1 MARRA
6 WEDVLESS
14 LPSPLTDFF
23 LVLQP
28 EPQPGD
34 LIEIFRRFYRHWAV
48 YVGDGYV
55 VHVAPPSNIP
65 GALVASIM
73 SSAVDKAFVKK
84 QRLRDVVGRDKYEVN
99 NKHDDKYKPFKP
111 SEIVQ
116 QAEKLVGKEFSYNLF
131 SNNCEH
137 FANELRYGV
146 PRSDQTLPCLRF
158 RRQTHDPHGTLKK
171 TVQPPEELVEELV
184 DQEFCRSLI
193 SNYHKHFINEL
204 RYGVRRSDQVR
215 DAVTAIIIME
225 VLLALEVLLLTRVTF
240 SRNKKQNQWPEG
252 SVLSAVTLC
261 IKESLVLLDSFK
273 S

>member
-1 MARRA
+1 MA
-6 WEDVLESS
+6 
-14 LPSPLTDFF
+14 SPK
-23 LVLQP
+23 
-28 EPQPGD
+28 PQPGD
-34 LIEIFRRFYRHWAV
+34 LIEIFRCCYSHWAV
-48 YVGDGYV
+48 YVGNGYV
-55 VHVAPPSNIP
+55 VHVAPPRKIP
-65 GALVASIM
+65 GADGASIM
-73 SSAVDKAFVKK
+73 SAVVDKAFVKK
-84 QRLRDVVGRDKYEVN
+84 ERLCAVVGGDTYRVN
-99 NKHDDKYKPFKP
+99 NKHDDKYNPFP
-111 SEIVQ
+111 
-116 QAEKLVGKEFSYNLF
+116 
-131 SNNCEH
+131 
-137 FANELRYGV
+137 
-146 PRSDQTLPCLRF
+146 PR
-158 RRQTHDPHGTLKK
+158 K

-204 RYGVRRSDQVR
+204 RYGVPCSDQVR

>member
-1 MARRA
+1 MRFIIQKKPLSTNRVIK
-6 WEDVLESS
+6 ELEVA
-14 LPSPLTDFF
+14 LITNFF

-28 EPQPGD
+28 KPQPGD

-99 NKHDDKYKPFKP
+99 NKHDDKHKPFKP

-116 QAEKLVGKEFSYNLF
+116 QAEKLVDKEFSYNLF

-146 PRSDQTLPCLRF
+146 RRSDQTLPCLRF
-158 RRQTHDPHGTLKK
+158 RRQMRDPHGTLKK
-171 TVQPPEELVEELV
+171 
-184 DQEFCRSLI
+184 RS
-193 SNYHKHFINEL
+193 SHQ
-204 RYGVRRSDQVR
+204 RSWWR
-215 DAVTAIIIME
+215 SWWTRSSAAV
-225 VLLALEVLLLTRVTF
+225 
-240 SRNKKQNQWPEG
+240 
-252 SVLSAVTLC
+252 
-261 IKESLVLLDSFK
+261 
-273 S
+273 